1 MIYDLQRKIINDD
14 DVLFKDEG
22 LCGWNVDV
30 DVIVDVDV
38 DVDVYGRRRKC
49 SVCNWQCE
57 SPEGDR
63 GLLESKNNFAT

>member
-1 MIYDLQRKIINDD
+1 MIFYLQRKMINYD
-14 DVLFKDEG
+14 DVFFKDEQ
-22 LCGWNVDV
+22 LCGWEEGVDMDV
-30 DVIVDVDV
+30 DKIVD
-38 DVDVYGRRRKC
+38 GRRRKC

>member
-1 MIYDLQRKIINDD
+1 MINDD
-14 DVLFKDEG
+14 DHLFKDEE
-22 LCGWNVDV
+22 LFGWEEDV
-30 DVIVDVDV
+30 DVIVDVD
-38 DVDVYGRRRKC
+38 GRKC

>member
-1 MIYDLQRKIINDD
+1 MMMSSLKMR
-14 DVLFKDEG
+14 G
-22 LCGWNVDV
+22 
-30 DVIVDVDV
+30 VIVDV

>member
-1 MIYDLQRKIINDD
+1 MIFYLQRKMINYD
-14 DVLFKDEG
+14 DVLFKDEQ
-22 LCGWNVDV
+22 LCGWEEGVDV
-30 DVIVDVDV
+30 DVF
-38 DVDVYGRRRKC
+38 GRRRIC